1 MTEVHTQEDADM
13 EKDCEFCNVTAII
26 RGDALEKVE
35 QQLHGIGVNGIS
47 VMRVKGYG
55 EYANFYSPEGL
66 TSHVRVEIFTAA
78 RAAETIAQTI
88 MDAAC
93 SGVPGD
99 GIVAVQPVD
108 KVYRIRLRA
117 AVEPDAL

>member
-1 MTEVHTQEDADM
+1 M
-13 EKDCEFCNVTAII
+13 EIESGFCNVTAII

-35 QQLHGIGVNGIS
+35 RRLQEIGVNGIS

-66 TSHVRVEIFTAA
+66 TSHVRLDIYTAA
-78 RAAETIAQTI
+78 KCCDDIAQAI
-88 MDAAC
+88 MDAAF

-99 GIVAVQPVD
+99 GIITVHPVG
-108 KVYRIRLRA
+108 KVYRIRQRKAIGSDEL
-117 AVEPDAL
+117 

>member
-1 MTEVHTQEDADM
+1 M
-13 EKDCEFCNVTAII
+13 EIESGFCNVTAII

-35 QQLHGIGVNGIS
+35 RRLQEIGVNGIS

-66 TSHVRVEIFTAA
+66 TSHVRLDIYTAA
-78 RAAETIAQTI
+78 KCCDDIAQAI
-88 MDAAC
+88 MDAAS

-99 GIVAVQPVD
+99 GIIAVHPVV
-108 KVYRIRLRA
+108 KVYRIRQRKMIGADEL
-117 AVEPDAL
+117 

>member
-1 MTEVHTQEDADM
+1 M
-13 EKDCEFCNVTAII
+13 EIESGFCNVTAII

-35 QQLHGIGVNGIS
+35 RRLQEIGVNGIS

-78 RAAETIAQTI
+78 LSADTIAQSI

-99 GIVAVQPVD
+99 GIVAVYPVA
-108 KVYRIRLRA
+108 KVYRIRNRSVMQPEA
-117 AVEPDAL
+117 T

>member
-1 MTEVHTQEDADM
+1 M
-13 EKDCEFCNVTAII
+13 EIESGFCNVTAII

-35 QQLHGIGVNGIS
+35 RRLQEIGVNGIS

-66 TSHVRVEIFTAA
+66 TSHVRLDIYTAA
-78 RAAETIAQTI
+78 KCCDDIAQAI
-88 MDAAC
+88 MDAAS

-99 GIVAVQPVD
+99 GIIAVHPVG
-108 KVYRIRLRA
+108 KVYRIRQRKMIGADEL
-117 AVEPDAL
+117 